1 MKITGAVLVCAVL
14 LCGCARGGTSAATAD
29 ASPGVA
35 QADQSRVQPGTGHLM
50 LTGSESL
57 SKDFKVSEC
66 RNEGPSPISFMGGY
80 RMSGSAGD
88 GSFSAGMALSDYNKD
103 GTYHPALARE
113 AAASKSIEKATHA
126 MSIKGLMLSG
136 NTSLNISLGPI
147 GHPRPLYA
155 GDKSTLVV
163 TISNS
168 GLDGTAT
175 FTNWLP
181 LSKPDEAR
189 LYDESVSG
197 SLRWAC
203 DEVKRP

>member
-1 MKITGAVLVCAVL
+1 MKISGTVLLCAAL
-14 LCGCARGGTSAATAD
+14 LCGCARGETSAATAD
-29 ASPGVA
+29 ASRGA
-35 QADQSRVQPGTGHLM
+35 ALADQSQVRSGTGHLT

-88 GSFSAGMALSDYNKD
+88 GSFSAGMAVSDFDKD
-103 GTYHPALARE
+103 GTYHPSLARE
-113 AAASKSIEKATHA
+113 AAASKSIEKATQT
-126 MSIKGLMLSG
+126 MSTNGLVLSG
-136 NTSLNISLGPI
+136 NTSLNIALDSI
-147 GHPRPLYA
+147 GHTRPLYA

-181 LSKPDEAR
+181 LSKLDEAR
-189 LYDESVSG
+189 LYDEPVSG
-197 SLRWAC
+197 SMTWAC